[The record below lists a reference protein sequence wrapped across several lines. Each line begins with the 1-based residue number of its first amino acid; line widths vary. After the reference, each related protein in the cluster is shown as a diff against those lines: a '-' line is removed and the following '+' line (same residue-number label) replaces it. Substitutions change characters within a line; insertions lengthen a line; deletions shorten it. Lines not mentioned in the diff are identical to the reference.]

1 VRSVGLFGYS
11 QFTAKVSV
19 LAIVAGLLGL
29 GMSISTQEPASAAAC
44 GSGSSSATYSGGDGV
59 SSSTAF
65 RITTAADLI
74 RLSATSADWTGKFF
88 IQTAD
93 IDLGGCEW
101 TPIGTN
107 SPEFT
112 GQYDGGFFAIS
123 GLNVVTSAGNP
134 STAGFFGLASRA
146 TFKNIKIIGA
156 TVAITTPAE
165 VGILVGR
172 GQSVSIDN
180 VVTSGTITNTHSS
193 TSYTGGIAGL
203 IRTDTTPS
211 TIVNSYSSATVS
223 SSSTD
228 VGGFVGGLFG
238 ATLSNSYARGAVTGA
253 GGLGGLSG
261 STSGGTFTNAFY
273 DEQTSTQPANGL
285 GTAKTTAEMKSLS
298 TFVAWPIVD
307 GWAAYAP
314 NDTPAKIWGIC
325 SAVNDG
331 YPFLLWEYTTDP
343 CVAPQSN
350 SGSGSSGGFSA
361 PPQTTVTSSGTNLTV
376 NLNKT
381 RELLLSG
388 SNLNLVT
395 QASVGGKN
403 ATINFVASDS
413 GNLVIS
419 TLPLLPSGKYTLTLL
434 TPTGLVQGGVEVDI
448 IARITKLRA
457 IEPSGKLSKQ
467 VRSVVRKHNL
477 TYASAGTLRCW
488 GVTTSSSAAELALAK
503 QRAEVACAY
512 AKKRNPELDVV
523 ASARTGTGKPA
534 RNQVVKLRYL
544 K

>member
-1 VRSVGLFGYS
+1 
-11 QFTAKVSV
+11 
-19 LAIVAGLLGL
+19 LLGI
-29 GMSISTQEPASAAAC
+29 GISISTQEPASAAAC

-101 TPIGTN
+101 TPIGIGGVGSTQ
-107 SPEFT
+107 FT

-134 STAGFFGLASRA
+134 STAGFFGLATGA
-146 TFKNIKIIGA
+146 AFKNIKIIGA

-172 GQSVSIDN
+172 AQSVSIDN
-180 VVTSGTITNTHSS
+180 VVTSGTITNTDAS

-203 IRTDTTPS
+203 IRKDTTTS

-223 SSSTD
+223 SSSND
-228 VGGFVGGLFG
+228 AGGFVGRLSE

-261 STSGGTFTNAFY
+261 SNYDGTFTNAFY

-307 GWAAYAP
+307 GWAAHAP

-331 YPFLLWEYTTDP
+331 YPFLLWEYATDP
-343 CVAPQSN
+343 CTVAPPSN
-350 SGSGSSGGFSA
+350 SGSGSS
-361 PPQTTVTSSGTNLTV
+361 
-376 NLNKT
+376 
-381 RELLLSG
+381 SG
-388 SNLNLVT
+388 SAYVAPVVVPEVIPST
-395 QASVGGKN
+395 VRQITIRQA
-403 ATINFVASDS
+403 TD
-413 GNLVIS
+413 
-419 TLPLLPSGKYTLTLL
+419 
-434 TPTGLVQGGVEVDI
+434 D
-448 IARITKLRA
+448 
-457 IEPSGKLSKQ
+457 
-467 VRSVVRKHNL
+467 
-477 TYASAGTLRCW
+477 
-488 GVTTSSSAAELALAK
+488 
-503 QRAEVACAY
+503 
-512 AKKRNPELDVV
+512 
-523 ASARTGTGKPA
+523 KPA
-534 RNQVVKLRYL
+534 RLLGRSLNKDVLFVADSTRLSPEARKSLRQAARLAKASDGKVAVTGFAAMTNRGRAYEKSVALKRARVVARFLRAQGFDDWIYFHGL
-544 K
+544 SGRQGQAFEGDPRRVEIRILN